1 MLMPRRHTVT
11 LAVSGALLAAF
22 GVGVYAQPVPYAE
35 MTPGPTFDTLGSYQG
50 TPLITVSGHQTYN
63 TTGQLRMVTVGVSS
77 QDYQMPLGTA
87 LIGWL
92 SSDQAI
98 VPKETIYPPGTTQQ
112 QSDQENA
119 VAFTDSQDAAITAA
133 LAALGIKP
141 TGSEVVI
148 ASVTA
153 GTPANDKL
161 QPGDIIKS
169 IDGTPITAGGD
180 GDAGLN
186 EVQAAVQKVT
196 PGQQVTFEVSRAG
209 KDQTVTTSTVKN
221 SQGKAAVGI
230 AVQTESTFPF
240 NVDIQLN
247 GVGGPSAGMMFALGI
262 IDKLTAGG
270 DLTDGKVIAGTGTID
285 ASGNVGAIGGIQMKT
300 IGARRDGATV
310 FLAPADN
317 CADAKANLPSGLEL
331 VKVST
336 LQDAL
341 NALTDIREGKTPPSC

>member
-1 MLMPRRHTVT
+1 
-11 LAVSGALLAAF
+11 
-22 GVGVYAQPVPYAE
+22 

-50 TPLITVSGHQTYN
+50 TPLITISGHQTYK
-63 TTGQLRMVTVGVSS
+63 TDGELRMVTVGVSS
-77 QDYQMPLGTA
+77 QDYNMPLGTA

-112 QSDQENA
+112 QSDQQNA

-133 LAALGIKP
+133 LSALGIKQ

-153 GTPANDKL
+153 GTPADNKL
-161 QPGDIIKS
+161 QPGDVIKEVNS
-169 IDGTPITAGGD
+169 TTITAGGD
-180 GDAGLN
+180 NGLS
-186 EVQAAVQKVT
+186 EVQGAVQKVT
-196 PGQQVTFEVSRAG
+196 PGQQVTFVVARGG
-209 KDQTVTTSTVKN
+209 KDQTVTTSTIKN
-221 SQGKAAVGI
+221 SQGKSAVGI
-230 AVQTESTFPF
+230 AVQTETTFPF
-240 NVDIQLN
+240 NVSIQLN

-262 IDKLTAGG
+262 IDKLTPGG
-270 DLTDGKVIAGTGTID
+270 DLADGKVIAGTGTID

-317 CADAKANLPSGLEL
+317 CADAKANLPAGLEL
-331 VKVST
+331 AKVAT

-341 NALTDIREGKTPPSC
+341 TALTDIHEGKTPPSC

>member
-1 MLMPRRHTVT
+1 MLRRRTVT

-22 GVGVYAQPVPYAE
+22 GVGVYFQPVPYAE

-50 TPLITVSGHQTYN
+50 TPLITITGHQTYK
-63 TTGQLRMVTVGVSS
+63 TDGQLRMVTVGVSS

-87 LIGWL
+87 LVGWL

-133 LAALGIKP
+133 LSALDIKP

-153 GTPANDKL
+153 GTPADGKL
-161 QPGDIIKS
+161 QAGDIIKS
-169 IDGTPITAGGD
+169 INGTAIKSGGD
-180 GDAGLN
+180 SGLA
-186 EVQAAVQKVT
+186 EVQNVIQKVT
-196 PGQQVTFEVSRAG
+196 PGQQVTFIVSRG
-209 KDQTVTTSTVKN
+209 TKQQTVTTSSTKN
-221 SQGKAAVGI
+221 TKGKAVVGI
-230 AVQTESTFPF
+230 SVESENTFPF
-240 NVDIQLN
+240 DVSIQLN

-262 IDKLTAGG
+262 IDKLSPGG
-270 DLTDGKVIAGTGTID
+270 DLSGGKIVAGTGTID

-317 CADAKANLPSGLEL
+317 CADARANLPAGLEL
-331 VKVST
+331 AKVST

-341 NALTDIREGKTPPSC
+341 TALADVRAGKTPPSC